1 MQTDSHHRDVDEP
14 IDVLLVDDNPG
25 DVRLTR
31 EAFERARTTVE
42 TKLHAVNTGDDALAV
57 LSRTDECTGVP
68 PPDLVLLDLNLP
80 GCDGCEL
87 LERIRTDRSLRR
99 LPVLMLTSSADEDDV
114 SRCYA
119 ASANAYLRKPVDPD
133 EFVSTVEAID
143 RFWFG
148 RTRFPPEQ

>member
-1 MQTDSHHRDVDEP
+1 MATNVHHRHVDEP
-14 IDVLLVDDNPG
+14 VDVLLIDDNPG
-25 DVRLTR
+25 DVRLIQ
-31 EAFERARTTVE
+31 EAFKTARTTVE
-42 TKLHAVNTGDDALAV
+42 TQLHAVNTGDDALAV
-57 LSRTDECTGVP
+57 LARTDGAGIP

-80 GCDGCEL
+80 GRDGCEV
-87 LERIRTDRSLRR
+87 LERIKNDRQLRR

-114 SRCYA
+114 SRCYGA
-119 ASANAYLRKPVDPD
+119 NANAYLTKPVDPD